1 MQTLP
6 LSLASAW
13 TTLHSLS
20 MTFYLLLMVPSEG
33 ALVQTQVELG
43 GIKETLDW
51 MPLRKQA

>member
-43 GIKETLDW
+43 GIKETL
-51 MPLRKQA
+51 PVIS